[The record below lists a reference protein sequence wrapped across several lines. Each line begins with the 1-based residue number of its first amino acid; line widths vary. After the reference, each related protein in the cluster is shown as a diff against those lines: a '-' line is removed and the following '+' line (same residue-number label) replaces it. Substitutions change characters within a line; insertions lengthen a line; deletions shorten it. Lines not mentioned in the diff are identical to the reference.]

1 MPAWAFNDKQLTKGV
16 IKKIS
21 GPTGGCDDNE
31 VCPKDRDPV
40 CGSDD
45 VSHWNECQLRSK
57 ACDFPERN
65 ITVKHPGN
73 CTTGASY
80 AAASLEL
87 KMDCALAFVKHAHV
101 QSGP

>member
-1 MPAWAFNDKQLTKGV
+1 MKYFDLSIDIVSELGQMFSCAIPCNRA
-16 IKKIS
+16 
-21 GPTGGCDDNE
+21 
-31 VCPKDRDPV
+31 RDPV

-87 KMDCALAFVKHAHV
+87 KMDCALAFVKHAHF
-101 QSGP
+101 QSSL